1 MKSVKKKKI
10 ELMNIQVLLAKM
22 IYNCSCKIRC

>member
-1 MKSVKKKKI
+1 
-10 ELMNIQVLLAKM
+10 MNIQVLLAKM